1 MECLIYVIKENKEN
15 FILETVIFSH
25 ISKKVKL
32 LLFFDELFDL
42 TSLGMFTEK
51 PLMKPHALLLCSL
64 GNVLA

>member
-25 ISKKVKL
+25 NSKKVKL
-32 LLFFDELFDL
+32 LLFFELFDL

-51 PLMKPHALLLCSL
+51 PLMKPHALLLCSP